1 MQHLVRLHPHVIP
14 IEQAVELHTREREYR
29 LPNTRPVKAMP
40 LKSLVPENEAVALPH
55 QDLELVTSRVNEREH
70 RPRQRVLLDHVPR
83 QNRQAIDLLPHIN
96 RRPVQI
102 HPLDAPIRPQHPA
115 GLPAPP
121 TASSAVATLQTRSPT
136 LARTPAGTPGHCAP
150 LAPPRRSVSVSSSPA
165 PLQTCSCACAVGQ
178 SQAASRAGAA
188 PRSRRTPAASQDPSP
203 SHNRSAVRP
212 PGVPPP
218 TSPPQPVASPSTS
231 PSWRTST
238 SPWQVHCRHRLHNGR
253 TCFLTS
259 LSAYIPARCRF
270 RIPPVHGYAT
280 FRPQC
285 TVKEPKPLAEV
296 VVFVQARISASS
308 HITAH
313 RQPSTECLRSLCAY
327 ADSAAM
333 IAPRLRDTA

>member
-40 LKSLVPENEAVALPH
+40 LKSLVPENEAVALPAR
-55 QDLELVTSRVNEREH
+55 DRELVTSGVNERDP

-83 QNRQAIDLLPHIN
+83 QNRQAIDLLPHIT

-115 GLPAPP
+115 GLAAPP

-188 PRSRRTPAASQDPSP
+188 LRSRRIPAASQDPSP

-218 TSPPQPVASPSTS
+218 TPPPQPVASPSASLPSCTS
-231 PSWRTST
+231 ASRGVHTVPSE
-238 SPWQVHCRHRLHNGR
+238 
-253 TCFLTS
+253 LTKEERAS
-259 LSAYIPARCRF
+259 LSAYAWNTQLGSAVSSVSSSSSRYLISTAPRMPSF
-270 RIPPVHGYAT
+270 RI
-280 FRPQC
+280 
-285 TVKEPKPLAEV
+285 
-296 VVFVQARISASS
+296 ASG
-308 HITAH
+308 A
-313 RQPSTECLRSLCAY
+313 
-327 ADSAAM
+327 
-333 IAPRLRDTA
+333 